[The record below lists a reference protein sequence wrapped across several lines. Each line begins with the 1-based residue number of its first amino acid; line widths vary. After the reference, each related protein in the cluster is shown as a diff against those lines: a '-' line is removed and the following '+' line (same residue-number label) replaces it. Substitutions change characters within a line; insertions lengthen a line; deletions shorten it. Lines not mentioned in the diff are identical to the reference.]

1 MKYKAIL
8 FDFDYTLGD
17 STKPIVYSFTQAL
30 TEMGWDVP
38 DQQSIRRTVGHT
50 LQDAYT
56 MLTGDVQEDKRQA
69 FYNCFRKYAL
79 PIMMEQTVLCPG
91 TPEVLEWLR
100 DKGITAGIVS
110 TKSND
115 QLNKIFTR
123 FGLREHL
130 ALIIGG
136 ENVTK
141 PKPDPEGLN
150 LALSQ
155 LGVAKEQVLFCGDTI
170 IDAKTAQ
177 AAGVDFCAVLN
188 GTTPAESFEV
198 YPRVHIAPDLA
209 DLLCWLKSE

>member
-30 TEMGWDVP
+30 TKMGWAVP

-56 MLTGDVQEDKRQA
+56 MLTGDVQEEKRQE
-69 FYNCFRKYAL
+69 FYQCFRKHAL

-100 DKGITAGIVS
+100 KKDITVGIVS
-110 TKSND
+110 TKSNE

-136 ENVTK
+136 ENVTRA
-141 PKPDPEGLN
+141 KPDPEGLN
-150 LALSQ
+150 LALSR
-155 LGVAKEQVLFCGDTI
+155 LGMEKEQVLFCGDTI

-188 GTTPAESFEV
+188 GTTTAEEFEN
-198 YPRVHIAPDLA
+198 YPHVHISPQLEEFLA
-209 DLLCWLKSE
+209 WAKQL